1 MEDFP
6 FLLNLNYKMN
16 DFEIKPPRSL
26 RNLKEITNEKYD
38 LTYNELIYYT
48 EEGEEK
54 DLITEQ
60 DYAEL
65 LDYAT
70 ENNLDQ
76 VEIIVKKNEKN
87 TSQKRKE
94 SLRKKSS
101 MKNEYEGE
109 TYSKK
114 QSKLHSIK
122 DADEN
127 DNENENSESDDEIS
141 EKGGNNGGD
150 EEVGMK
156 CDYDYF
162 GDTRNRKAMCDEGY
176 NKHNKGFK
184 EDKRIGYIKEKKQRQ
199 REEDL
204 KNNQVEEV
212 EEEEDRKNQRKRKR
226 NKNQI
231 DENDEEYGNNYTEP
245 TAKNNKKKK
254 KGKKDKVRF

>member
-1 MEDFP
+1 MNDFP

-16 DFEIKPPRSL
+16 DFEIKPPNSL
-26 RNLKEITNEKYD
+26 RNLKEVTNEKYD

-65 LDYAT
+65 LEYAT
-70 ENNLDQ
+70 ENNLNQ

-87 TSQKRKE
+87 ISQKRKE

-109 TYSKK
+109 NFSKK
-114 QSKLHSIK
+114 QSKLHSII
-122 DADEN
+122 DAEEN
-127 DNENENSESDDEIS
+127 DNENEYSENDNEIN
-141 EKGGNNGGD
+141 GNNGNGSD
-150 EEVGMK
+150 EEVGMQ

-162 GDTRNRKAMCDEGY
+162 GDTRNRKAKFDEGY
-176 NKHNKGFK
+176 SKHNKGFK
-184 EDKRIGYIKEKKQRQ
+184 ENKRIGYIKEKRQRQ

-204 KNNQVEEV
+204 KKNEISEV
-212 EEEEDRKNQRKRKR
+212 EEEEDRKKERKR
-226 NKNQI
+226 NIKKNQI
-231 DENDEEYGNNYTEP
+231 DENDEEYGNNCTEAV
-245 TAKNNKKKK
+245 AKNNKKKK
-254 KGKKDKVRF
+254 KPKKDKVRF